1 MNKTLQSIEWSSYH
15 HAYGPADDIPE
26 AIASLK
32 SIDPAVRENALD
44 HLAVTI
50 YHQGDIYTATA
61 PAVEALIR
69 LAANEQTQDRPGIL
83 GLVEAI
89 AKSAAWLPGQFV
101 EVEGPPSPI
110 FGIADPP
117 DYSLNGKTRAEA
129 GFREVLLPVQ
139 VALASQRALLE
150 NLLGDQDRI
159 VAGIVESILDLSR
172 DFPYSHCCDP
182 VYRSLDGTAYG
193 TVTAFASA
201 HPTMTFRQLASRLG
215 KRIPALQVWWAL
227 LTEAHASGNIEALAR
242 GALVREIHEHT
253 RGRGWGVSLHFNR
266 ICERIKSNWFLRFSP
281 YRDRCEAVWA
291 LLVSS
296 AEKGWLPQSPDDS
309 TIRACFDYG
318 WREHGKRSLTQ
329 MP

>member
-1 MNKTLQSIEWSSYH
+1 MNKTQQPIAWSSYH
-15 HAYGPADDIPE
+15 HAYGPAKDTPKVIE
-26 AIASLK
+26 SLK
-32 SIDPAVRENALD
+32 SVDPAVRENALD

-69 LAANEQTQDRPGIL
+69 LVANEQIQDRSDIL

-89 AKSAAWLPGQFV
+89 AGSAAWLPGQFV
-101 EVEGPPSPI
+101 EVERQPSPI
-110 FGIADPP
+110 FGVTDPP
-117 DYSLNGKTRAEA
+117 DYSLNGKTRAET

-150 NLLGDQDRI
+150 NLLGDQDRV
-159 VAGIVESILDLSR
+159 VAGIVESILDISR
-172 DFPYSHCCDP
+172 EFPYSNCCDP
-182 VYRSLDGTAYG
+182 VYRNLEGTEYG

-215 KRIPALQVWWAL
+215 KRIPTLQVWWAL
-227 LTEAHASGNIEALAR
+227 LTEAHASGNVEAFAR

-253 RGRGWGVSLHFNR
+253 RGRGWDVSIHFHR
-266 ICERIKSNWFLRFSP
+266 IYERMEASWLSRFSD
-281 YRDRCEAVWA
+281 YREQSEAVWA
-291 LLVSS
+291 LLVKR

-309 TIRACFDYG
+309 IIRACFDDG
-318 WREHGKRSLTQ
+318 WRKY
-329 MP
+329 